1 LELCYNIIGYCNRG
15 NRFLEGLELAHKVVD
30 IVSDKQATDTVLL
43 DVREI
48 CGFADYFV
56 ICNGES
62 IRQVKAI
69 IDAISQELKKDNIKP
84 LREEGKP
91 ESGWILLDFGD
102 VIVHVFSAIER
113 DYYQLDKFWEKASTK
128 VRMP

>member
-1 LELCYNIIGYCNRG
+1 
-15 NRFLEGLELAHKVVD
+15 
-30 IVSDKQATDTVLL
+30 L

-48 CGFADYFV
+48 CSFADYFV
-56 ICNGES
+56 ICSGES
-62 IRQVKAI
+62 SRQVKAI

-84 LREEGKP
+84 LHEEGKT

-102 VIVHVFSAIER
+102 IIVHVFSAAER
-113 DYYQLDKFWEKASTK
+113 DYYQLDKFWEKAATK